1 MLEVSSWAAHCLE
14 RRAVC
19 QPQLTGNEFFQALK
33 FSYQDDTSYNE
44 DILSGLA
51 IVGTGDPGSRLPK
64 FKST

>member
-1 MLEVSSWAAHCLE
+1 MGCTLSGEASCLP
-14 RRAVC
+14 ATGLKL
-19 QPQLTGNEFFQALK
+19 PGNEFFQALK

>member
-1 MLEVSSWAAHCLE
+1 MSASH
-14 RRAVC
+14 RAE
-19 QPQLTGNEFFQALK
+19 EFFQALK
-33 FSYQDDTSYNE
+33 LSYQDDTTYNE

>member
-1 MLEVSSWAAHCLE
+1 MGCTLSGEASCLP
-14 RRAVC
+14 AIGLKL
-19 QPQLTGNEFFQALK
+19 PGNEFFQVLK

-51 IVGTGDPGSRLPK
+51 IVGTGDAGSRLPK